1 MCTALCAIAL
11 NCLDEIFAKIC
22 TCPLISVV
30 EYCSISGLRQFSAT
44 LRSRVSLKSEDDL
57 PPPYDSIIANNE
69 QSTETNDQQSPPM
82 YHVAISMTSET
93 HNPQQVESNFSTND
107 NLENINSESES
118 DTDDRDEV
126 LVEDETDSKVNF
138 AAKKVRSPKSPKIS

>member
-1 MCTALCAIAL
+1 M
-11 NCLDEIFAKIC
+11 
-22 TCPLISVV
+22 
-30 EYCSISGLRQFSAT
+30 
-44 LRSRVSLKSEDDL
+44 RSRVSLKSEDDL

-69 QSTETNDQQSPPM
+69 QSTESNDQQSPPM

-93 HNPQQVESNFSTND
+93 HNPQQVESNSIND
-107 NLENINSESES
+107 NLGDNDSES

-126 LVEDETDSKVNF
+126 LDEDETDSKVNF